1 VRIVIVED
9 EADFAAILSR
19 VLQAAGHAQVTIA
32 ATAEQALE
40 LPPPD
45 VVVTDLRLPGR
56 SGLELMQELRRR
68 DPGVACIL
76 MTAFADVA
84 TAREALTS
92 GAIDY
97 LVKPFD
103 NRELVALVERVAARS
118 HGPAQAGEV
127 LLGDSTAMRRVVSQ
141 LRQAAQGDA
150 TVLLLGESGTGKE
163 LAAQT
168 IHALSARAR
177 NRLVD
182 VHLAALPESTI
193 ENELFGHERGAFT
206 GAEARSGGL
215 LEAADAGTLFLD
227 EIGEL
232 PVHVQPKI
240 LRVLQERT
248 FFRIG
253 GTTPVHVDV
262 RVIAATNRDLPAAV
276 AAGRFR
282 EDLFYRLDVMTI
294 TMPALRDRGE
304 DVLLLANHLLG
315 AHRPGACFTQ
325 AARDCLLR
333 HAWPGNVR
341 ELSNAV
347 ERACVVANGVH
358 IDASDLPERVRRCAP
373 RAQDVATAASATL
386 DHQSRERTLIRDAL
400 ARAQGNKSLAAQLMG
415 ISRRRLYSRMKLLGL
430 EEADADDP
438 SRTSRDT

>member
-9 EADFAAILSR
+9 EGDFAAILSR
-19 VLQAAGHAQVTIA
+19 VLKAAGHAQVTIA

-118 HGPAQAGEV
+118 HGPAQAGEA

-315 AHRPGACFTQ
+315 ARRPGACFTQ

-341 ELSNAV
+341 ELSNAI

-373 RAQDVATAASATL
+373 RDQAMVTAASATL
-386 DHQSRERTLIRDAL
+386 DHQSRERMLIRDAL
-400 ARAQGNKSLAAQLMG
+400 ARAQGNKSQAAQLMG

-430 EEADADDP
+430 EEADAEDP
-438 SRTSRDT
+438 HRTPRDT